1 MRRLHA
7 CRLRGSSLN
16 RVVQSHDVKQ
26 PYATQRRGAAPQVL
40 VSALSA
46 VGSQGDAANAMNCG
60 SISGC
65 AGAMTVRIIVPS
77 LRMKN
82 SSGSQNGQL
91 GQLMVTRSR

>member
-1 MRRLHA
+1 MNALIDAPGNDGCRR
-7 CRLRGSSLN
+7 SVSL
-16 RVVQSHDVKQ
+16 SHDVKQ
-26 PYATQRRGAAPQVL
+26 PYATRRRVAAPQVL

-46 VGSQGDAANAMNCG
+46 ARSHGDAANSMNCA

-65 AGAMTVRIIVPS
+65 AGAMSVRIIVPS

-82 SSGSQNGQL
+82 SSGSQNGQF